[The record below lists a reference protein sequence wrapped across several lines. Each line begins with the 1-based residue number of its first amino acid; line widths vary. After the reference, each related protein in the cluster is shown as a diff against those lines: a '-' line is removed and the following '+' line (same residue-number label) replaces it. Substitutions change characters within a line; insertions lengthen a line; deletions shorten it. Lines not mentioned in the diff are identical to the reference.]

1 MYMYKSSVLALRCRK
16 MRKEVLLA
24 VFYQIPGTRAF
35 WTGVSPHITW
45 HQTQNLTC
53 FSELSPTEIYLE
65 NPVKVWLS
73 LTIMPSWHILW
84 TIFPNPPKQGPDP
97 VLARKLTGWK
107 LPALKRLFTWK
118 IIEMCKVD
126 PIFLRSSGDLT
137 FHSARGASAADNP
150 FQSDNESDDESSK
163 WAGLAWLEVVFA
175 FDIWY
180 FRSCVLPYLELEF
193 SFSSFTIIFL
203 AC

>member
-1 MYMYKSSVLALRCRK
+1 MYKSSVLALRCRK
-16 MRKEVLLA
+16 MREEVLAA
-24 VFYQIPGTRAF
+24 VFYQIPGTRAYR
-35 WTGVSPHITW
+35 TGVNPHITW
-45 HQTQNLTC
+45 HLQTQNLSC
-53 FSELSPTEIYLE
+53 FSELSPSEIYLE

-84 TIFPNPPKQGPDP
+84 TILPNPPKQCPGP

-137 FHSARGASAADNP
+137 FHSARGASAAHSVVSSNP
-150 FQSDNESDDESSK
+150 FQSDNESDNESSK
-163 WAGLAWLEVVFA
+163 WAGLAWLEVVFC
-175 FDIWY
+175 FWY
-180 FRSCVLPYLELEF
+180 FCLSFLTRCWSWSSVL
-193 SFSSFTIIFL
+193 L
-203 AC
+203 ALLYF